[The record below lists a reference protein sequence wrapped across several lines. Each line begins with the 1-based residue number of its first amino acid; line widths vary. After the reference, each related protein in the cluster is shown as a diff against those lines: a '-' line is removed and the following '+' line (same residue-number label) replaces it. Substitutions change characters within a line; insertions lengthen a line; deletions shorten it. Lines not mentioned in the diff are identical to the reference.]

1 MISGILLSG
10 IPQSDVETDV
20 TLTPSRN
27 IMYSLSLSWSQTMPL
42 KSMDPMLCR
51 TCWEK
56 GCRTSIEE
64 YKVSAIIAS
73 VGEKIIIF

>member
-51 TCWEK
+51 TCWGKKDVEK
-56 GCRTSIEE
+56 VLKSI
-64 YKVSAIIAS
+64 KFLQLLQALV
-73 VGEKIIIF
+73 KKL

>member
-56 GCRTSIEE
+56 KDVEQVLKSI
-64 YKVSAIIAS
+64 KFLQLLQALV
-73 VGEKIIIF
+73 KKL